1 MLISEANVPRRGNTV
16 TRFSSASR
24 LIASRT
30 GVRPI
35 CSSRPIRSSSIG
47 APGGDAQRH
56 EPVAQL
62 AVGAVGEQTAR
73 RGRGVGIG
81 TTDISVIG

>member
-16 TRFSSASR
+16 TRFSSARR

-35 CSSRPIRSSSIG
+35 FSSRPIRSSSIG
-47 APGGDAQRH
+47 APGRDSQRH

-62 AVGAVGEQTAR
+62 AVRAVGEQTAR
-73 RGRGVGIG
+73 RGAASGG
-81 TTDISVIG
+81 DD